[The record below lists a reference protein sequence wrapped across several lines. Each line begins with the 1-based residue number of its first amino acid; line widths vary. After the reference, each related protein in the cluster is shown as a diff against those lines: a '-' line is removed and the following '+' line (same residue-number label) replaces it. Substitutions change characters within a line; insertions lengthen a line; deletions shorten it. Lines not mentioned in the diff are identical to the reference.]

1 MSVELSQTVDLYMIL
16 FIISSLIVMLLA
28 YFYMDIKNTLE
39 NELIKNQ
46 EMQEMYKSLSIESNK
61 EKNNLELRFAV
72 LNTRYEEEIKS
83 SNEKLAVLQDAKD
96 ELTKE
101 FKLLANQIFEDKSK
115 QFSYVQKEQF
125 EILLKPFREQITNF
139 ASQSKEQFNTS
150 AKDGHLLKDE
160 LHRLKEMNAQL
171 SKDALNLTNA
181 LKGENKTQGN
191 WGEFVLE
198 RILEESGLR
207 EGVEYE
213 LQATLK
219 SVEGKTYRP
228 DVIIH
233 MPQERDIV
241 IDSKVSLVA
250 YERFMSEEDEG
261 IKARALK
268 DHLLSISGHV
278 KELSIKNYEKLE
290 GINTLDYVLL
300 FMPIEGAFHLA
311 LGADGEFFKRAYDN
325 NILVVSPSTL
335 LVTLRTIEHI
345 WRTQR
350 QEDHALKIADEAE
363 AMYEKLVG
371 FVDEMKKVGTHL
383 QKAQDSYDTSMNRL
397 RTGRGNVIKRAE
409 NIVALGV
416 KPKKILAIE
425 SEE

>member
-1 MSVELSQTVDLYMIL
+1 MGLKNLLSNANQKNRELDV
-16 FIISSLIVMLLA
+16 
-28 YFYMDIKNTLE
+28 
-39 NELIKNQ
+39 
-46 EMQEMYKSLSIESNK
+46 
-61 EKNNLELRFAV
+61 NLAV

-83 SNEKLAVLQDAKD
+83 SNEKLLILQDAKD
-96 ELTKE
+96 KLSAE
-101 FKLLANQIFEDKSK
+101 FKILANQIFEDKSK
-115 QFSYVQKEQF
+115 QFSHIQKEQF

-139 ASQSKEQFNTS
+139 STQSKEQFIMS

-160 LHRLKEMNAQL
+160 LLRLKEMNAQL
-171 SKDALNLTNA
+171 SRDALNLTNA
-181 LKGENKTQGN
+181 LKGENKTQGD

-207 EGVEYE
+207 QGIEYE

-219 SVEGKTYRP
+219 SQEGKTYRP

-233 MPQERDIV
+233 MPEQRDIV
-241 IDSKVSLVA
+241 IDAKVSLVA
-250 YERFMSEEDEG
+250 YERFMSSDDEEV
-261 IKARALK
+261 KAKALK
-268 DHLLSISGHV
+268 EHIGSISNHI
-278 KELSIKNYEKLE
+278 KELSGKNYEKLE

-311 LGADGEFFKRAYDN
+311 LGGDGEFFKKAYDN

-350 QEDHALKIADEAE
+350 QQDHALKIASEAE

-371 FVDEMKKVGTHL
+371 FVDEMKKVGSHL

-397 RTGRGNVIKRAE
+397 SSGRGNIIKRAE
-409 NIVALGV
+409 NIVKLGV
-416 KPKKILAIE
+416 KPKKILSIE
-425 SEE
+425 STE

>member
-1 MSVELSQTVDLYMIL
+1 MSAEIDLYMIL
-16 FIISSLIVMLLA
+16 FIITFLVVIFMTFLYLKMKEA
-28 YFYMDIKNTLE
+28 LE
-39 NELIKNQ
+39 IARETNKET
-46 EMQEMYKSLSIESNK
+46 ESNAAIIVK
-61 EKNNLELRFAV
+61 EKTALQLQFAI

-83 SNEKLAVLQDAKD
+83 SNEKLLVLQNAKD
-96 ELTKE
+96 ELSKE
-101 FKLLANQIFEDKSK
+101 FKLLANQIFEDKAK
-115 QFSYVQKEQF
+115 QFSHVQKEQF
-125 EILLKPFREQITNF
+125 EILLKPFREQITHF
-139 ASQSKEQFNTS
+139 AKESKEQFNTS

-160 LHRLKEMNAQL
+160 LKRLKEMNSQL
-171 SKDALNLTNA
+171 SRDALNLTNA

-207 EGVEYE
+207 EGTEYE

-219 SVEGKTYRP
+219 SEEGKTYRP
-228 DVIIH
+228 DVIVH
-233 MPQERDIV
+233 MPQDRDIV

-250 YERFMSEEDEG
+250 YERFMSEEDETLR
-261 IKARALK
+261 ASALK
-268 DHLLSISGHV
+268 EHLQSISGHI
-278 KELSIKNYEKLE
+278 KDLSAKNYEKLE

-350 QEDHALKIADEAE
+350 QQDHALKIAGEAE

-371 FVDEMKKVGTHL
+371 FVDEMKKVGTHI
-383 QKAQDSYDTSMNRL
+383 QKAQDAYDTSINRL
-397 RTGRGNVIKRAE
+397 SSGRGNIIKRAE

-416 KPKKILAIE
+416 KSKKTLSIE
-425 SEE
+425 SQE